1 MEKPP
6 HLRLIRNGEEV
17 EEAEEIEI
25 QDSLQKPKTF
35 REWLL
40 WKGVVPKDIVVTIL
54 TFIILAIQIL
64 LFCIVIFAS

>member
-1 MEKPP
+1 MS
-6 HLRLIRNGEEV
+6 

-35 REWLL
+35 REWLS